1 MKQLFLLLFFL
12 LSFSF
17 IKAQPQH
24 QWEYNSDDFS
34 FSMRAYGRVFLSAG
48 YFASHP
54 EFRLG
59 AFYNGQCRG
68 IAKAQGGGCTYD
80 TFNLNFYS
88 NQEEGELIEFILLT
102 PDSVEIPLSNKIY
115 FRNNALVG
123 SDVVPFIW
131 METEVYTSA
140 EILYYRFVESWQ
152 QAVVDRN
159 TKSVLIKIEP
169 YLYLN
174 NLVAYF
180 DLAPGAVA
188 FVNGVEQIP
197 GITENDF
204 TNPVVYNILGVDNN
218 IEDWTV
224 YVDYLPTN
232 ILDNHYENFSLVNT
246 ENNIILNSEKSG
258 VLYLYGTDSKLLNFY
273 NFQKGQN
280 FFPAN
285 YRGIVFYQAKTDTE
299 KFFGKLLF
307 GL

>member
-1 MKQLFLLLFFL
+1 MKQIFLVLFFL
-12 LSFSF
+12 LSFNF
-17 IKAQPQH
+17 LNAQPQH
-24 QWEYNSDDFS
+24 QWECNSNDFS
-34 FSMRAYGRVFLSAG
+34 FSMRAYGRVFLNTG

-80 TFNLNFYS
+80 TFNLILHS

-115 FRNNALVG
+115 FRNNTLVG

-140 EILYYRFVESWQ
+140 EILYFRFVESWQ
-152 QAVVDRN
+152 QAVIDIN

-174 NLVAYF
+174 NLVASF

-188 FVNGVEQIP
+188 FINEVQQIS

-204 TNPVVYNILGVDNN
+204 TNPVIYNILGVDNN

-232 ILDNHYENFSLVNT
+232 ILDIYSKTFSLVISDNS
-246 ENNIILNSEKSG
+246 IILNSEKPG
-258 VLYLYGTDSKLLNFY
+258 VLYIYGTDSKLLDVN
-273 NFQKGQN
+273 NFQNGLN
-280 FFPAN
+280 IFPAD
-285 YRGIVFYQAKTDTE
+285 YIGIIFYQAKTDTE